1 LTNIVKHVIR
11 ENEEQKVA
19 SEIKK
24 EIIQTLSK
32 DDLLFLGKLYNKL
45 GKEGFEDTVED
56 EVASQFSEEVNE
68 TISYSKGDFKV
79 ANEEEREKLQSILD
93 KLNLKNLSAI
103 AAVTV
108 PDSIQKKNIVIDYK
122 EHNNPKMEQI
132 IFKYISNYRASAREY
147 KTPYNYQNLLNQLT
161 NYAPKNI
168 IMYFIHKYE
177 KENNI
182 KIPRINPDENKKTN
196 NLINRLLG
204 R

>member
-1 LTNIVKHVIR
+1 MCIR
-11 ENEEQKVA
+11 
-19 SEIKK
+19 
-24 EIIQTLSK
+24 
-32 DDLLFLGKLYNKL
+32 DR
-45 GKEGFEDTVED
+45 
-56 EVASQFSEEVNE
+56 

-93 KLNLKNLSAI
+93 KLNFKNLLNISLGSGILGLHDIATSYMSNQPDNSDSIPFLVGAI
-103 AAVTV
+103 AAIAAITV

-122 EHNNPKMEQI
+122 GHNNPKMEQI

-182 KIPRINPDENKKTN
+182 KIPRINPDENKKSN